1 MKVLQLFIGCVLI
14 SMAGFAQKKSIS
26 PDIRKFKK
34 DTIVWQADS
43 LLKKEDF
50 KARSKGS
57 NGPLGFTDAAIFI
70 YPGENSGQLIFYV
83 EALFF
88 KSKSYIV
95 KYSEYVLKHEQIH
108 FDIAELYARKLRQKI
123 ADTDFKKVK
132 DVRGEITRFFRQTFA
147 DFKKEEEK
155 YDKDTQHGLNPAK
168 QQLWNDDI
176 QNRIKELDK
185 YSDSAI
191 DIAH

>member
-57 NGPLGFTDAAIFI
+57 NGPLGFTDAAIFM

>member
-50 KARSKGS
+50 KARYKGS

-132 DVRGEITRFFRQTFA
+132 DVHGEITRFFRQTFA